1 MDTSLI
7 AVHLLMQPKDLTSTI
22 PLACHPAISNTIHD
36 LARSSSCTLHEL
48 SIQKDHLHVLL
59 TISDE
64 QRGAFFISSSV
75 FSLTEILTEHGVPQG
90 MSDQI
95 HVTLLPPWH
104 VDILA
109 SFLRDQ
115 DRYHKTHS
123 VDEEI
128 RQVFQPQEPEMGIGS
143 VS

>member
-7 AVHLLMQPKDLTSTI
+7 AVHLLMQPKDPTAVI
-22 PLACHPAISNTIHD
+22 PTTAHPAITSAIKD
-36 LARSSSCTLHEL
+36 LATSSACTLHEMSL
-48 SIQKDHLHVLL
+48 QKDHLHILL

-64 QRGAFFISSSV
+64 KRGAFFISSSV
-75 FSLTEILTEHGVPQG
+75 LSLSEILLDHGASHG
-90 MSDQI
+90 MSDHI

-123 VDEEI
+123 VEEEI
-128 RQVFQPQEPEMGIGS
+128 SQVFQPQEPGIEISS